1 MRESPI
7 RLHLGPRLQIFI
19 YQRFA
24 DTDSLQIRKIMRIC
38 IGKWTSPRGSAS
50 ASGRVHSPQV
60 DESTWICICKWTS
73 PQSAHFWLASVW
85 HRSSELVSNSELTR
99 SHGRHGYVT
108 SHTGQLSHLSI
119 TALAMS
125 SAICNW
131 ITLVRKV
138 TAERRGPPP
147 VAMTIVCSLRLK
159 TTETEMDHCY
169 LKR

>member
-1 MRESPI
+1 MR
-7 RLHLGPRLQIFI
+7 
-19 YQRFA
+19 
-24 DTDSLQIRKIMRIC
+24 
-38 IGKWTSPRGSAS
+38 
-50 ASGRVHSPQV
+50 
-60 DESTWICICKWTS
+60 ICICKWTS

-147 VAMTIVCSLRLK
+147 VATTSVCSLLAQDHWNRDGSLLPQALDSSSHLNYLLTSNYIFTVPKVIHDLINLYPAAGLRPPSTSRNSPFFPVLK
-159 TTETEMDHCY
+159 IS
-169 LKR
+169 LKIRP